1 MEKNKVVQQKKTGAQ
16 KKERNKNNNKGAER
30 CVVLK
35 QQREK
40 AIVNRHHWI
49 FSGAID
55 QIPAGVC
62 GELLAVYSATG
73 HMLGRGYFN
82 GRCSLAGRMV
92 TFDATPIDQ
101 ALSER
106 IASAVVLRDRFFN
119 DTDTNAYRLINGEG
133 DLLPGLIVDKYD
145 QILVVQSATMGMDL
159 LLAAVVEELKKCGSP
174 RPIGVYEKS
183 LAAVRR
189 EEALTPR
196 CGWLH
201 GDKPQELQVR
211 ENGLRFVVDVEEG
224 QKTGFFLD
232 QREMRQQIRSIAKG
246 RRVLNAFSFTA
257 GFSVYALAGGATS
270 VDSLDSS
277 APALS
282 LADRNVAL
290 NAEKYPDKDFIH
302 RSLCG
307 DAFEFLRESKEFP
320 YDLVILD
327 PPAFA
332 KKQSDVLAAC
342 RGYKELNRA
351 VISKLPKGALLLT
364 CSCSYHVDSEL
375 FQKVVFQAAREADR
389 TVRIVGR
396 HRQGAD
402 HPVNLCHPEGDYLK
416 SLLLYV
422 E

>member
-1 MEKNKVVQQKKTGAQ
+1 MEKNKIVKQKKMGAH
-16 KKERNKNNNKGAER
+16 KKERNKDAER

-35 QQREK
+35 PQREK

-55 QIPAGVC
+55 QIPAGVS

-73 HMLGRGYFN
+73 LLLGSGYFN
-82 GRCSLAGRMV
+82 GRCSLAGRMM
-92 TFDATPIDQ
+92 TFDAAPINQ
-101 ALSER
+101 V
-106 IASAVVLRDRFFN
+106 IAEKITSAIALRDRFFS

-145 QILVVQSATMGMDL
+145 QIFVVQSTTMGMDL
-159 LLAAVVEELKKCGSP
+159 LLPVVVEELKKCGGQ
-174 RPIGVYEKS
+174 RLVGIYEKS
-183 LAAVRR
+183 VAAVRR
-189 EEALTPR
+189 EESLAPR
-196 CGWLH
+196 SGWLM
-201 GDKPQELQVR
+201 GDMPQELQVQ
-211 ENGLRFVVDVEEG
+211 ENGLRFIVDVEGG

-232 QREMRQQIRSIAKG
+232 QRQMRQQIRSLAKG
-246 RRVLNAFSFTA
+246 RRVLNAFSFTG
-257 GFSVYALAGGATS
+257 GFSVYALAGGAIS

-277 APALS
+277 APAL
-282 LADRNVAL
+282 LLGDRNVAL
-290 NAEKYPDKDFIH
+290 NGEKYPNKDFVH
-302 RSLCG
+302 RSLCA
-307 DAFEFLRESKEFP
+307 DAFEFLREGKEFP

-351 VISKLPKGALLLT
+351 VISKLPQGALLLT
-364 CSCSYHVDSEL
+364 CSCSYHVDSAL

-396 HRQGAD
+396 HQQGAD
-402 HPVNLCHPEGDYLK
+402 QPVNLCHPEGDYLK

-422 E
+422 N